1 MAIGASWKTS
11 ASGISGAA
19 STLLLLF
26 SGFVAFASGAPYHIA
41 FPGWVQALSG
51 FIGVTGGLGLAGSMA
66 SLGLASK
73 DFDVTGGKV
82 AQVGPGMIPVAD
94 PDTVA
99 RLAAP
104 AGPFVGMPAGTYS
117 MPAPTP
123 AAPIINVAPA
133 RPPQPVVAAPQAIRW

>member
-99 RLAAP
+99 RLAAQP
-104 AGPFVGMPAGTYS
+104 VS
-117 MPAPTP
+117 